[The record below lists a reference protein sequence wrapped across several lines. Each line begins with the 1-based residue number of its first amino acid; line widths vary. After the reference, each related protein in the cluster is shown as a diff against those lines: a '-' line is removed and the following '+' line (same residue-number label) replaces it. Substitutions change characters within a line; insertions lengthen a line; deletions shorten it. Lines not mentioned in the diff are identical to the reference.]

1 MRSPRSAS
9 SRRTNGDVPLSHAL
23 GRPRLNRGPRNADNN
38 GVNIALAALVIPP
51 ALAFGSFANVV
62 AARVP
67 LRRPVSKPR
76 SSCTECGQ
84 EIRARDNIPLL
95 SYVLLRG
102 RCRSCHTGISPL
114 YPAVEAVTAAL
125 VVACV
130 LAFGATAYAAL
141 ASFFVIVL
149 VTLSAADLR
158 YRLVPN
164 RIVIPAAAVVLVA
177 HTAIDPS
184 PEWLLGALGA
194 STFLL
199 AAALAYPK
207 GLGMGDVKVALL
219 LGAMLGRN
227 VALALMIGFL
237 AALVPSLV
245 LFARHGSSARKM
257 AIPLVP
263 FLAIGGVVALLAGDA
278 ILAWYL
284 GLTG

>member
-1 MRSPRSAS
+1 
-9 SRRTNGDVPLSHAL
+9 
-23 GRPRLNRGPRNADNN
+23 
-38 GVNIALAALVIPP
+38 VNIALAALVIPP

-207 GLGMGDVKVALL
+207 GLGMGDVKLALL